1 MKRTAMMGIAVG
13 AVLMLSLG
21 PSARTQNAPPSTAP
35 LPTEVDLV
43 RSRADVAALGAAR
56 QNPLA
61 ARLQGVLRQDRATAD
76 VLSRAAASTVPV
88 LAPADPALLRTAR
101 LYTGDRFY
109 MLTVQRGDQV
119 IEIYGA
125 TKAFRSAP
133 QPRPSTAAAPANL
146 ALTRARPAVAL
157 APRVAAAMRQN
168 PTPGVSNLR
177 AEQTEYGTDVTFA
190 RFGAAYNVSF
200 ICESQGAEGCGPA
213 EAAAFALSLQ
223 LIGGGA

>member
-1 MKRTAMMGIAVG
+1 MKRTTMMGIAVG
-13 AVLMLSLG
+13 AILTLSLG
-21 PSARTQNAPPSTAP
+21 PSARTQNAPPSKAA
-35 LPTEVDLV
+35 LPSEVNLV

-76 VLSRAAASTVPV
+76 VLSRAAASSVPV

-125 TKAFRSAP
+125 TKAFRPAP
-133 QPRPSTAAAPANL
+133 QQPAAAPARL
-146 ALTRARPAVAL
+146 ALARARPVAAL
-157 APRVAAAMRQN
+157 APRVAAAARQN

-200 ICESQGAEGCGPA
+200 ICESQGATGCGPA

>member
-1 MKRTAMMGIAVG
+1 MKRTTMMGIAVG
-13 AVLMLSLG
+13 AILTLSLG
-21 PSARTQNAPPSTAP
+21 PSARTQNAPPSKDP
-35 LPTEVDLV
+35 LPTEVNLV

-61 ARLQGVLRQDRATAD
+61 ARLQGVLRQDRATAG
-76 VLSRAAASTVPV
+76 VLTQAAASSVPV

-125 TKAFRSAP
+125 TKAFRSAAQP
-133 QPRPSTAAAPANL
+133 QQQAAVPANRAL
-146 ALTRARPAVAL
+146 ARARPAGAL
-157 APRVAAAMRQN
+157 APRVAAAARQN

-177 AEQTEYGTDVTFA
+177 TEQTEYGTDVTFA

-200 ICESQGAEGCGPA
+200 ICESQGAAGCGPA